1 MARAANLGMG
11 ALPARTFHAFLNRRN
26 VFDEW
31 GLEVRGGWATGD
43 SFIGDSYLPYAYCNT
58 VSAEVSRVKP
68 GSAAAVA
75 GLAVGDRLIT
85 VNEVFVVFLPV
96 RDVMIAFDICDT
108 TAQVEFERWVL
119 ELIQLWEIQ
128 IYHRVNQLL

>member
-58 VSAEVSRVKP
+58 GSAEVSRVKP
-68 GSAAAVA
+68 GSAAAVGVQCTA
-75 GLAVGDRLIT
+75 SEQIHLSTFRESRQLTKSKPWILQ
-85 VNEVFVVFLPV
+85 E
-96 RDVMIAFDICDT
+96 RDLQYT
-108 TAQVEFERWVL
+108 
-119 ELIQLWEIQ
+119 
-128 IYHRVNQLL
+128 